1 MNVKK
6 LNPYILPAILLL
18 MLYSCGIAYAGTSTD
33 VTLGHRAYRKY
44 IPTTPV
50 SPMPLVVVMH
60 PGLSNAVAW
69 QGNAPDAA
77 QPGLANTMDGE
88 AEQHGFAVVYLNGI
102 GRVSGFN
109 TWDARDG
116 KCCGFAMQRHSRD
129 LEYIKRAITDMSQTE
144 DIDENRIYF
153 AGYSNGAMM
162 AQSFACKYQND
173 VDGMVLVAGPLM
185 LDYDECNGFD
195 TGNDFPDIPV
205 TYIYGTVD
213 TTVPPAGGV
222 GVADATI
229 FPATDDIITYRST
242 SGATQTVYPLVGANH
257 AWNDIVTFLSSQEGL
272 VFASVTGDLAD

>member
-1 MNVKK
+1 MKFNRF
-6 LNPYILPAILLL
+6 ILPCLFLLA
-18 MLYSCGIAYAGTSTD
+18 LYSCGVAYAGTTTN
-33 VTLGHRAYRKY
+33 VTLGHRAYAKY

-60 PGLSNAVAW
+60 PGLSNATAW
-69 QGNAPDAA
+69 QQNAQDAA
-77 QPGLANTMDGE
+77 PPGLNYTMDGE

-109 TWDARDG
+109 TWNARDG

-129 LEYIKRAITDMSQTE
+129 LEYIKRVITDMSQTE
-144 DIDENRIYF
+144 DIDETRIYF

-162 AQSFACKYQND
+162 AQSYACKYQND

-185 LDYDECNGFD
+185 LDQDECNGFD

-222 GVADATI
+222 GVADSTI
-229 FPATDDIITYRST
+229 FPATADGIAYRST

-257 AWNDIVTFLSSQEGL
+257 AWDDIVTYLSSQEGL